1 MSKVKLQAKSK
12 MAALTKELEEARR
25 VASDVVERV
34 RNFDNAKKLHC
45 RYHLF
50 LHAEYLFLN
59 DKVSAVILFFFSQ
72 SVSINPSTKY
82 YSEPT

>member
-25 VASDVVERV
+25 VASDAVERV
-34 RNFDNAKKLHC
+34 RNFDNVKRLHC

-50 LHAEYLFLN
+50 LRTEDLFLN
-59 DKVSAVILFFFSQ
+59 DKVSAVIFFPQ